1 MKTVL
6 TAMPY
11 AQATVYRNP
20 NRITLVSYKTTVAE
34 IIGGVLIV
42 YGLYSMTTRRHISAF
57 VREYANTDYAIAKD
71 CYIKGIGYDIVTHQ
85 WVEL

>member
-34 IIGGVLIV
+34 IIGGVLQV
-42 YGLYSMTTRRHISAF
+42 YGLYSMTTRKHISAF

-71 CYIKGIGYDIVTHQ
+71 CYTKNIGYDIVTRQ